1 VTPTRLRR
9 ATALAIAALS
19 LVACGKRGSPVAPQ
33 TRVPQAVSDL
43 SAVAREDGIDLAW
56 TPAGRRVDQTRLF
69 DPGVARLYRLEDA
82 GAGEPRA
89 AVRVN
94 DRIAGYTEIA
104 TVPLRDPPPPELRE
118 GRILYT
124 DRRGLTVGRRYTYVV
139 LTTDAQG
146 RISAPSPRVSVTYIA
161 PPEAPRDLKAE
172 PGDGEV
178 RLAWE
183 PSAHLVDGTPVTG
196 TLTYEILRTP
206 DAGTA
211 ATAVGR
217 TSPGATTFVD
227 RGVANDRT
235 FHYAVRG
242 VRAEGGATVLGAAS
256 PRVVVTPAKTTPP
269 SPPTDL
275 VAIASRGEVRLS
287 WKPSPAPDVGVYLIY
302 RAGATGDFARVGS
315 VRPPASTF
323 VDRAVPPG
331 RYRYRVTAQDTSTRA
346 NESAPSGDVPVTV
359 P

>member
-1 VTPTRLRR
+1 VTPAGVRR
-9 ATALAIAALS
+9 ATTLAVAVLA
-19 LVACGKRGSPVAPQ
+19 LVACGKRGGPVAPQ
-33 TRVPQAVSDL
+33 TRLPQAVSDL
-43 SAVAREDGIDLAW
+43 SAVAREDGVDLAW
-56 TPAGRRVDQTRLF
+56 TSPSRRVDQTRLF
-69 DPGVARLYRLEDA
+69 DPGVARLYRLEDT
-82 GAGEPRA
+82 GAGEPRS
-89 AVRVN
+89 AVRLK

-104 TVPLRDPPPPELRE
+104 TLALRDPPAPEVRE

-124 DRRGLTVGRRYTYVV
+124 DRRALTFGRRYTYVV

-146 RISAPSPRVSVTYIA
+146 RVSAPSPRVSVTYIA
-161 PPEAPRDLKAE
+161 PPEAPRDLEAE
-172 PGDGEV
+172 PGDGQV
-178 RLAWE
+178 RLAWQ
-183 PSAHLVDGTPVTG
+183 PSARLVDGTPVTG
-196 TLTYEILRTP
+196 TLTYEVLRAP

-211 ATAVGR
+211 ATPVGR
-217 TSPGATTFVD
+217 TSPGATAFVD

-235 FHYAVRG
+235 FHYAVRA

-269 SPPTDL
+269 PAPTDL
-275 VAIASRGEVRLS
+275 VAIPSQGEVRLS
-287 WKPSPAPDVGVYLIY
+287 WTPSPAPDVGAYLVY

-331 RYRYRVTAQDTSTRA
+331 RYRYRVSAQDTTTRA
-346 NESAPSGDVPVTV
+346 NESAPSSDVSVTV